1 MLKFFKR
8 IPLVSACIA
17 LAVSLI
23 VCGCI
28 EDANLCPPE
37 TGDDKEK
44 GITVEFSLVT
54 KSSVNS
60 KSRTLLSAPDTEKLG
75 YLTENFLD
83 LQNLVFL
90 LFDDQGVV
98 IRAFKPYIEVDDVDT
113 YVRYSVRA
121 FLNDSYFLDTTSTE
135 ISFSIAVVGN
145 YRSLSPLG
153 FDFHAGMTMSEVFD
167 RATVATFAM
176 PLSNNAQNCWIPS
189 IYPTTYVDAAGESI
203 PLRSA
208 AHIPMAGMQTF
219 RVSTNELKASTVD
232 KPLNLSSIED
242 KNINMLRALAK
253 IEVID
258 HIDAVTEGD
267 VTKQPDASERI
278 SINSVELVG
287 HTVRGSI
294 FPDLSLWQRSGLET
308 QYVTQPSI
316 PDGVSFLGYNP
327 PYDDLSLQGASP
339 GTVVGFFADRIA
351 TEERQ
356 DKCRV
361 YSCYLT
367 DYDPNQRGSI
377 PAMWIRIAAKHPY
390 VDPESNSDISYCR
403 LEVAPYDEAGAGE
416 EMSIVRNNIYRFQ
429 INKITPP
436 DQNNQIIY
444 TTCPMGNYTSDIPTF
459 E

>member
-1 MLKFFKR
+1 MLMFFKR
-8 IPLVSACIA
+8 IPLVSAYIA

-23 VCGCI
+23 LCGCI

-37 TGDDKEK
+37 TGGDKEK

-54 KSSVNS
+54 KSSANS
-60 KSRTLLSAPDTEKLG
+60 KTRSLLPAPDSEESG
-75 YLTENFLD
+75 SSSENFLD
-83 LQNLVFL
+83 LENLIFL
-90 LFDDQGVV
+90 LFDDQGEL
-98 IRAFKPYIEVDDVDT
+98 IRPFIPKVETEDVNT

-121 FLNDSYFLDTTSTE
+121 FLNDSYFLDATTQN
-135 ISFSIAVVGN
+135 IRFSIAVVGN
-145 YRSLSPLG
+145 YKSLSPIG
-153 FDFHAGMTMSEVFD
+153 FTFHPGMTMSEVFD

-176 PLSNNAQNCWIPS
+176 PLSNTAQNCWIPS
-189 IYPTTYVDAAGESI
+189 IYPTSYVDAAGESI
-203 PLRSA
+203 PLRSS
-208 AHIPMAGMQTF
+208 AHIPMAGLQTF
-219 RVSTNELKASTVD
+219 NVSTKELKESTVH
-232 KPLNLSSIED
+232 KPLNLSSTED
-242 KNINMLRALAK
+242 KTINMLRALAK

-267 VTKQPDASERI
+267 VTKQPDTSERI

-287 HTVRGSI
+287 HTSRGSI
-294 FPDLSLWQRSGLET
+294 FPYLSLWQISGLET
-308 QYVTQPSI
+308 QYVNRPSI

-327 PYDDLSLQGASP
+327 PNDALSLQGASA

-390 VDPESNSDISYCR
+390 VDPDSNSDISYCR
-403 LEVAPYDEAGAGE
+403 LEVAPYDETGAGE

-444 TTCPMGNYTSDIPTF
+444 TTCPMGIYTSDIPTF